1 MIATRR
7 RKGDKKNVVHGT
19 FIYLFF
25 FEKLAICF
33 FGGVQLKDLDGLE
46 YWEEKENSKQMA
58 TKGIAF
64 IFGSTLF

>member
-1 MIATRR
+1 MITTRR
-7 RKGDKKNVVHGT
+7 RKGEKKRRTWN
-19 FIYLFF
+19 FYLFIF

-58 TKGIAF
+58 TEGIAF

>member
-1 MIATRR
+1 MELL
-7 RKGDKKNVVHGT
+7 
-19 FIYLFF
+19 FIYF

-58 TKGIAF
+58 TEGIAF